1 MLSKKQYAGHGRQ
14 YYDYSFKFCRTFV
27 QDNNCSISGSE
38 GGIYWYNNIKEQTK
52 KYYTNEIKEI
62 ITDYKLN
69 NEKED
74 EEEEKYSLPKLNFD
88 YDKNINEIL
97 NDINLEENKKFTS
110 IDNNNK
116 PGEDKTESNLDVEK
130 ETDIERMNIKFYEA
144 LDFDSDN
151 EIKDVSTDLETEDNS
166 NTEKIFMKISDY
178 LNLNKESI
186 ENNNNKVLKSYKNQI
201 KFEEKIKELSKKYG
215 SNFKNSKD
223 IKDYAN

>member
-1 MLSKKQYAGHGRQ
+1 MFAEMLTNTDEKIFLEAIDQYFENQ
-14 YYDYSFKFCRTFV
+14 YFEDV
-27 QDNNCSISGSE
+27 NLINQ
-38 GGIYWYNNIKEQTK
+38 
-52 KYYTNEIKEI
+52 EI
-62 ITDYKLN
+62 
-69 NEKED
+69 
-74 EEEEKYSLPKLNFD
+74 
-88 YDKNINEIL
+88 
-97 NDINLEENKKFTS
+97 S